1 MYENKDNN
9 IVVVASTGSGKTEG
23 AFLWA
28 DDSKV
33 FYTLPLQVSINA
45 IYDRIVDKKE
55 GSYGYPTEKTSILH
69 SNAMS
74 YMLKNIRMTKVKIIM
89 EGVKKIITQKMR

>member
-45 IYDRIVDKKE
+45 IYDRIVDKK
-55 GSYGYPTEKTSILH
+55 KAHMVILQRKH
-69 SNAMS
+69 Q
-74 YMLKNIRMTKVKIIM
+74 YYIL
-89 EGVKKIITQKMR
+89 MRCHIC